1 MAFKRLIQHL
11 RLSLR
16 FGFCLGCV
24 MSLAGAASAQVLP
37 TQAGN
42 FAVEADSQ
50 TWRFFANDTSS
61 LEQRIVWRVL
71 SAAGAQVITSI
82 PLAYQEGWQ
91 SQELIDAYTL
101 KPDGRRLQIQ
111 QDAIQK
117 QSGMMGGSTGQ
128 TWPEYRVWQLK
139 FPDVQVGDR
148 VVLHY
153 RQTQLKPFL
162 PGWHGNQWYA
172 NHNFTTEKLTI
183 EVQAPKGM
191 PLAVESDGVQ
201 SSDSEDAGL
210 QIRRFTTRVEAKAYD
225 TDAYNAST
233 TVARV
238 LVSTI
243 ASHEQLADRFAQAM
257 QAKVVQST
265 ALQDIAQR
273 QTQGL
278 TEPADKARALYDWVR
293 KNIRYNA
300 VFIGAGGWVAHDIDH
315 ILDKRYGDCKD
326 HVLLLVSLLK
336 AVGIDAVPALINTG
350 QDYAL
355 NKVVTV
361 FNHVITYLPTLNVY
375 LDATGTDIP
384 FGELPN
390 LDRGK
395 PVVLARAQGST
406 LAQTPA
412 LTAQGN
418 RVESR
423 GEFTIR
429 ANGTLEGTLRI
440 TASGR
445 AAILLQDKLGKIP
458 PGMGSEA
465 VRSLLEQARFTGT
478 GVLRYPPL
486 DRDRAQQTLEVDISI
501 SNYLSSPE
509 AGSVSANPVIP
520 SFPIYVMGNTGNFV
534 ADQRRF
540 AMPCLP
546 VSVRE
551 DFKVTYDPKFSI
563 DRIPKA
569 VTLQEQDVRFA
580 ASYGFENHVLQGTR
594 EYENTNP
601 SMLCDPSAYEKRKVV
616 MRSINRHLRQQLLY
630 QQ

>member
-1 MAFKRLIQHL
+1 MVFKRLIQDLPLAL
-11 RLSLR
+11 RLCCCVW
-16 FGFCLGCV
+16 CL
-24 MSLAGAASAQVLP
+24 MLIAGAARAQALP
-37 TQAGN
+37 AHAGN
-42 FAVEADSQ
+42 FAVEEDNQ

-82 PLAYQEGWQ
+82 PLAYQEGWH
-91 SQELIDAYTL
+91 SQELIDVYTL

-111 QDAIQK
+111 PDSIQK
-117 QSGMMGGSTGQ
+117 QTGIVGGSTGQ
-128 TWPEYRVWQLK
+128 TWPEYRVLQLK

-148 VVLHY
+148 VVLHN
-153 RQTQLKPFL
+153 RLTQLKPFL

-191 PLAVESDGVQ
+191 PLAVESDAVQ
-201 SSDSEDAGL
+201 SADSEEKGL

-225 TDAYNAST
+225 TNAHNAST

-243 ASHEQLADRFAQAM
+243 TSHEQLADRFAQAM
-257 QAKVVQST
+257 QAKVVQT
-265 ALQDIAQR
+265 NALQEIAQR

-326 HVLLLVSLLK
+326 HVLLLFSLLK
-336 AVGIDAVPALINTG
+336 AVGIDAVPALINAG

-355 NKVVTV
+355 NKVVTT
-361 FNHVITYLPTLNVY
+361 FNHVITYLPALNVY

-384 FGELPN
+384 YGELPFV
-390 LDRGK
+390 DRGK
-395 PVVLARAQGST
+395 PVVLARAQGSA
-406 LAQTPA
+406 LAQTPV

-423 GEFTIR
+423 GEFTIS

-445 AAILLQDKLGKIP
+445 AAMLMQDKLAKIP

-465 VRSLLEQARFTGT
+465 VRRLLEQARLTGT
-478 GVLRYPPL
+478 GVLRYPAL
-486 DRDRAQQTLEVDISI
+486 DRDRAQQALEMDISI

-509 AGSVSANPVIP
+509 AGSLSANPVMP
-520 SFPIYVMGNTGNFV
+520 SFPIYVLGNYGSFV
-534 ADQRRF
+534 ANERRF
-540 AMPCLP
+540 AMPCVP

-551 DFKVTYDPKFSI
+551 DFKVTYDPKFSV

-569 VTLQEQDVRFA
+569 MTLQEQGVRFA
-580 ASYGFENHVLQGTR
+580 ASYGFENQVLQGTR
-594 EYENTNP
+594 EYEDSNA
-601 SMLCDPSAYEKRKVV
+601 SMLCDTALYEKRKLV
-616 MRSINRHLRQQLLY
+616 MRSISRHLRQQLLY